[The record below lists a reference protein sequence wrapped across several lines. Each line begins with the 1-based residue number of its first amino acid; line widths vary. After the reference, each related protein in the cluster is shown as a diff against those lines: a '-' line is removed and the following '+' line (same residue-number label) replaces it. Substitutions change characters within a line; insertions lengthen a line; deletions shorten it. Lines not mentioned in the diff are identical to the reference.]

1 VILKFNIGEVG
12 PNHTTRV
19 LLDNY
24 YLPADLER
32 QIAVFM
38 EHCNHFCYHENIGR
52 LTFTS
57 AGPR

>member
-1 VILKFNIGEVG
+1 VD
-12 PNHTTRV
+12 PSYTTRV

-24 YLPADLER
+24 YLPADLKR